1 MRNVICALLL
11 AAALLFPAASEAGEA
26 ALRVGNMG
34 NSIKPAM
41 VVLAHMMGYY
51 SDEGL
56 DVEIMQISNLNE
68 GVTAVQLGKLDV
80 LPLGIIPSLTYA
92 AKGAELVIYGGTI
105 AEGCQGVTLPEN
117 KDKYRDIKNFKG
129 KKIAVHRPE
138 TGQMIMRSK
147 MREAGLDLAK
157 DVEIIQLDG
166 FQAIIEAVS
175 KGMADIGFVN
185 SGFGLIAEKRGLAVA
200 FNIRDAAPNA
210 VCCRQTAS
218 RETFEKKRAALV
230 KFQIANLRAYKLT
243 RDDPDTAVAK
253 LMEFSGQPE
262 DYVRYCLYS
271 DVMVITMDPAVNR
284 IKEFYKIME
293 ANGDLPKG
301 AKADISDCVDSTVYR
316 EALDEML
323 RRFPDCE
330 YFKKMDAEYAANNL

>member
-1 MRNVICALLL
+1 MKNIFY
-11 AAALLFPAASEAGEA
+11 AAALAVLILLPVAAMAETAE
-26 ALRVGNMG
+26 LRVGNMG

-41 VVLAHMMGYY
+41 VVLAHEMGYY
-51 SDEGL
+51 KDEGL
-56 DVEIMQISNLNE
+56 NVRIVQISNLNE
-68 GVTAVQLGKLDV
+68 GVTALQLGKLDI
-80 LPLGIIPSLTYA
+80 LPLGVIPSLTYA

-117 KDKYRDIKNFKG
+117 KDKYNDIRNFKG
-129 KKIAVHRPE
+129 KKVAVHRPE
-138 TGQMIMRSK
+138 TGQMIMRAK
-147 MREAGLDLAK
+147 MREAGLVPGK
-157 DVEIIQLDG
+157 DVEIIQLGG

-200 FNIRDAAPNA
+200 FNIRDVAPNA

-218 RETFEKKRAALV
+218 REAFETKRDALV
-230 KFQIANLRAYKLT
+230 KFQTANLRAYKLM
-243 RDDPDTAVAK
+243 RDDPGTAVAK
-253 LMEFSGQPE
+253 LMDFSGQPE

-284 IKEFYKIME
+284 IKDFYKVME

-301 AKADISDCVDSTVYR
+301 FKADISDNTDSSVYR
-316 EALDEML
+316 EALDEAL
-323 RRFPDCE
+323 KRWPECR
-330 YFKKMDAEYAANNL
+330 YFREMDAEFAANNL